1 MSDRR
6 PWRPAPEELDAL
18 RDALIRAGGAS
29 LELEIGDVRIC
40 MVPATTRSAP
50 HATIPAAPEAEP
62 PAPTIDSDGP
72 GIFRAADPAGGGA
85 LAAPGTEVSPGQI
98 VGLLQAGA
106 ALWPVTS
113 TRAGRIE
120 AVLVADGEIVGY
132 GTPLYRLSR

>member
-72 GIFRAADPAGGGA
+72 GIFRAA
-85 LAAPGTEVSPGQI
+85 PGTEVSPGQI